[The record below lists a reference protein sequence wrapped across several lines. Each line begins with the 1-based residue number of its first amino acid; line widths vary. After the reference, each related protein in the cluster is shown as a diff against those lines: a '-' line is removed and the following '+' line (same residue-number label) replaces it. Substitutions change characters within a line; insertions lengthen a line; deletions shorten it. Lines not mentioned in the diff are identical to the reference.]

1 MIYIISKYKIKD
13 TPTKILISF
22 LFTILIALSSKISVP
37 FYPVPMTMQT
47 FVVLLCGVILGP
59 RFGFI
64 TLSLYLFEGAIG
76 LPVFQGTPEKGLGIT
91 YLVGP
96 TGGYLI
102 GFIIS
107 AFIAGL
113 LFNKKISFNK
123 KFFVKYNKSENFI
136 SVFIKLL
143 IALTPVYLFGLIWL
157 GIILGWDKP
166 IFNFGLYPFILG
178 EFFKITLLSFI
189 ICKLNNY
196 KLF

>member
-1 MIYIISKYKIKD
+1 MIYIISKYKNTD

-76 LPVFQGTPEKGLGIT
+76 LPVFQGTPEKGLGIM
-91 YLVGP
+91 YLIGP

-196 KLF
+196 KFI

>member
-76 LPVFQGTPEKGLGIT
+76 LPVFQGTPEKGLGIM
-91 YLVGP
+91 YLMGP

-113 LFNKKISFNK
+113 LFSKEISFNM
-123 KFFVKYNKSENFI
+123 KFFVKYNKNENFI

-143 IALTPVYLFGLIWL
+143 IALIPVYLFGLIWL
-157 GIILGWDKP
+157 GTVLGWDKP
-166 IFNFGLYPFILG
+166 ILNFGLYPFMLG

-189 ICKLNNY
+189 ICKLNY
-196 KLF
+196 RKFI

>member
-13 TPTKILISF
+13 TPSKILISF

-76 LPVFQGTPEKGLGIT
+76 LPVFQGTPEKGLGIM
-91 YLVGP
+91 YLTGP

-113 LFNKKISFNK
+113 LFSKEISFNM
-123 KFFVKYNKSENFI
+123 KFFVKYNKNENFI

-143 IALTPVYLFGLIWL
+143 IALIPVYLFGLIWL
-157 GIILGWDKP
+157 GTVLGWDKP
-166 IFNFGLYPFILG
+166 ILNFGLYPFMLG

-189 ICKLNNY
+189 ICKLNNH
-196 KLF
+196 KFI

>member
-1 MIYIISKYKIKD
+1 VY
-13 TPTKILISF
+13 
-22 LFTILIALSSKISVP
+22 LFICTDDNAN
-37 FYPVPMTMQT
+37 

-64 TLSLYLFEGAIG
+64 TLSLYFFEGAIG
-76 LPVFQGTPEKGLGIT
+76 LPVFQGTPEKGLGIM
-91 YLVGP
+91 YLMGP

-113 LFNKKISFNK
+113 FFSKEISFNRQ
-123 KFFVKYNKSENFI
+123 FFVKKSENFI

-157 GIILGWDKP
+157 GIVLGWDKP
-166 IFNFGLYPFILG
+166 ILNFGLYPFILG

-196 KLF
+196 KFI

>member
-59 RFGFI
+59 KFGFI

-76 LPVFQGTPEKGLGIT
+76 LPVFQGTPEKGLGIM
-91 YLVGP
+91 YLMGP

-113 LFNKKISFNK
+113 LFSKEISFNM
-123 KFFVKYNKSENFI
+123 KFFVKYNKNENFI

-143 IALTPVYLFGLIWL
+143 IALIPVYLFGLIWL
-157 GIILGWDKP
+157 GTVLGWDKP
-166 IFNFGLYPFILG
+166 ILNFGLYPFMLG

-189 ICKLNNY
+189 ICKLNNH
-196 KLF
+196 KFI

>member
-1 MIYIISKYKIKD
+1 MIYISSKYKIKD

-47 FVVLLCGVILGP
+47 FIVLLSGVILGP
-59 RFGFI
+59 KFGFI
-64 TLSLYLFEGAIG
+64 TLSLYFFEGAIG
-76 LPVFQGTPEKGLGIT
+76 LPVFQGTPEKGLGIV
-91 YLVGP
+91 YLMGP

-113 LFNKKISFNK
+113 LLSKEVPLSS
-123 KFFVKYNKSENFI
+123 KFFIKYSKSENFI

-143 IALTPVYLFGLIWL
+143 IALTPIYLFGLIWL
-157 GIILGWDKP
+157 GIVLGWDKP
-166 IFNFGLYPFILG
+166 ILKFGLYPFILG

-189 ICKLNNY
+189 ICKLNNH
-196 KLF
+196 KFI

>member
-1 MIYIISKYKIKD
+1 MIYITSKYKIKD

-91 YLVGP
+91 YLMGP

-113 LFNKKISFNK
+113 LFSKKISFNR

-136 SVFIKLL
+136 TIFTKLL
-143 IALTPVYLFGLIWL
+143 IALIPVYLFGLIWL
-157 GIILGWDKP
+157 GIVIGWDKP
-166 IFNFGLYPFILG
+166 ILNFGLYPFILG
-178 EFFKITLLSFI
+178 EFLKITLLSFI
-189 ICKLNNY
+189 ISKFNNL
-196 KLF
+196 KFI

>member
-22 LFTILIALSSKISVP
+22 LFTILIALSSKINVP

-91 YLVGP
+91 YLMGP

-107 AFIAGL
+107 AYIAGL
-113 LFNKKISFNK
+113 LLSKEIPFKK
-123 KFFVKYNKSENFI
+123 KFFIKYNKSESLI
-136 SVFIKLL
+136 SVFLKLL
-143 IALTPVYLFGLIWL
+143 IALTPIYLFGLIWL
-157 GIILGWDKP
+157 GMLLGWNKP
-166 IFNFGLYPFILG
+166 ILEFGLYPFILG
-178 EFFKITLLSFI
+178 EFFKVTLLTFI

-196 KLF
+196 KLI

>member
-47 FVVLLCGVILGP
+47 FIVLLCGVILGP
-59 RFGFI
+59 KFGFI
-64 TLSLYLFEGAIG
+64 TLSLYFFEGAIG

-91 YLVGP
+91 YIMGP

-102 GFIIS
+102 GFVIS
-107 AFIAGL
+107 AFLAGSL
-113 LFNKKISFNK
+113 LSKTMGFNK
-123 KFFVKYNKSENFI
+123 KFLIKHNKTENLV
-136 SVFIKLL
+136 SVFIKLS
-143 IALTPVYLFGLIWL
+143 IALFPIYLFGLIWL
-157 GIILGWDKP
+157 GVVLGWDKP
-166 IFNFGLYPFILG
+166 ILELGLYPFILG